1 MSFKLNAKAGVDYL
15 TLDYEGFRQMMI
27 DRLKVNLPEYTDY
40 SETDMGV
47 VLIELAAHGL
57 DIISYYKDRQ
67 ALECFLPTARERK
80 NVIMHCKLFGYTL
93 DSATPSKFVQVFR
106 LKHCKGLSVNAK
118 SGLVIV
124 DGVRHEN
131 TILRV
136 KTKAEAGQPSIY
148 FEVIGGL
155 NEKGEFTPTFEIPAY
170 ESHKSSLAS
179 LENAGA
185 TINNSITYGT
195 DMNYGE
201 SSDTYGDEVDPAT
214 GEYLYRAVVV
224 QGLTIPNELLAY
236 SDGTASQ
243 KYVTSYTPALDYTP
257 VAPYNEDVVHVY
269 VTENGEMKEWTRVEN
284 FLLSSSQSRHYTYT
298 TNEYGEGV
306 FEFGNGISGAIP
318 PKNAKIESTYRIG
331 GGIETNV
338 GANTIIEMDSKFAC
352 IDATYNPDTA
362 FVLGADMESI
372 EEARVK
378 APASLRTLDRAVTTK
393 DYEDIGILLD
403 FITSAQSVFYD
414 SDGISTI
421 RVIDSDDN
429 ILHEYIMSDSDD
441 EAEANKEN
449 DASGFTEANHYA
461 GYVRVWLMP
470 NKVEADPDNPDIV
483 YISEDNMSY
492 IANEKNGYYYEKKM
506 IGQKLEINP
515 ANIRY
520 VVPVIKITKDVNYTE
535 ETVKNAV
542 KARLIELMKL
552 GSYKLKEDLIWSDL
566 VRNLVDSTTGVTGLR
581 SAIFVQRVEG
591 TTDKFYIADDLP
603 SEMGTV
609 FALKPK
615 EDPNESDLYPYEIEI
630 IME

>member
-1 MSFKLNAKAGVDYL
+1 MSFKLNAKTGVDYL

-57 DIISYYKDRQ
+57 DVISYYKDRQ

-80 NVIMHCKLFGYTL
+80 NVIMHCKLFGYKL

-106 LKHCKGLSVNAK
+106 LKHCNGLSVNAK

-124 DGVRHEN
+124 DGVRYEN

-136 KTKAEAGQPSIY
+136 KTKSESGQPSIY

-155 NEKGEFTPTFEIPAY
+155 NDKGEFTPTFEIPAY
-170 ESHKSSLAS
+170 KSSKSSLAS
-179 LENAGA
+179 SENAGVA
-185 TINNSITYGT
+185 DGSITYDTNT
-195 DMNYGE
+195 DYTE
-201 SSDTYGDEVDPAT
+201 SSDTYGDEIDPNT

-243 KYVTSYTPALDYTP
+243 KYATSYTPALDYTP
-257 VAPYNEDVVHVY
+257 TAPYNESVVHVY
-269 VTENGEMKEWTRVEN
+269 VTENGETKEWTRVEN
-284 FLLSSSQSRHYTYT
+284 FLLSSSQSKHYTYT

-318 PKNAKIESTYRIG
+318 PKNAKIETTYRIG

-372 EEARVK
+372 EEAKIK
-378 APASLRTLDRAVTTK
+378 APASLRTLDRAVTIK

-403 FITSAQSVFYD
+403 FITSAQSVFYE
-414 SDGISTI
+414 SDGVSTI

-429 ILHEYIMSDSDD
+429 ILHEYVMSKHVD
-441 EAEANKEN
+441 EAAAKAEN
-449 DASGFTEANHYA
+449 DASGFTEANSYT
-461 GYVRVWLMP
+461 GYIRVWLMP
-470 NKVEADPDNPDIV
+470 NRVEADPNNPNMV
-483 YISEDNMSY
+483 YISEDNMRY
-492 IANEKNGYYYEKKM
+492 IADGKQGYYYEKKM
-506 IGQKLEINP
+506 VGQKLEVNP
-515 ANIRY
+515 ANIHY
-520 VVPVIKITKDVNYTE
+520 VVPVIKITKDANYTE

-542 KARLIELMKL
+542 KARLIDLMKL
-552 GSYKLKEDLIWSDL
+552 GKYKLREDLIWSDL
-566 VRNLVDSTTGVTGLR
+566 VRNLVDSATGVTGLR
-581 SAIFVQRVEG
+581 SATFVQRVEG
-591 TTDKFYIADDLP
+591 TTDKFYIADDLH
-603 SEMGTV
+603 SELGTV

-615 EDPNESDLYPYEIEI
+615 EEPDESDLYPYEIEI